1 MKPLTFLLTHLLTFS
16 YSDDANAVLKLA
28 DFGLASIIHDK
39 EMLHAAC
46 GTPGYVA
53 PEVVAE
59 ISKKKNEDTTGRN
72 QHIPTD
78 SLTQQLTLLQDT
90 GSQLICGVLVLSC
103 IYFCVDFH
111 HFMMMIPLNCFV

>member
-72 QHIPTD
+72 
-78 SLTQQLTLLQDT
+78 
-90 GSQLICGVLVLSC
+90 
-103 IYFCVDFH
+103 
-111 HFMMMIPLNCFV
+111 